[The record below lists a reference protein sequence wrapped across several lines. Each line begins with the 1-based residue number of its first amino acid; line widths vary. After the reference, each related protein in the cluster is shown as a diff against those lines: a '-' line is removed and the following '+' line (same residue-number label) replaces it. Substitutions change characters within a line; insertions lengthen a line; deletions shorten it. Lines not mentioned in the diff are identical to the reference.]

1 MDINTAN
8 RVVLQRGLTGPQF
21 TAGFPQLGWG
31 RQREHHVPLSEH
43 PYAMD

>member
-8 RVVLQRGLTGPQF
+8 RVVLQRGLTGPQLQLVS
-21 TAGFPQLGWG
+21 PQLGWG
-31 RQREHHVPLSEH
+31 RRGELHVPLSEH